1 MTLTPAQM
9 AAELQRVSAATDA
22 AIAKVA
28 TKTPLR
34 PVLPLPS

>member
-1 MTLTPAQM
+1 MTMSPGEF